1 MTKPLMNEQIHVRLI
16 TPDLIAFDDKVTMV
30 VIPGEEGDFSFL
42 PKHAPFSSSL
52 RAGTVRIY
60 KNDKVSDVFEITG
73 GFAEIVNDNCHIIAD
88 GLATH

>member
-1 MTKPLMNEQIHVRLI
+1 MAKTLMNEQIRVRLI
-16 TPDLIAFDDKVTMV
+16 TPDVVAFDEKVTMV

-60 KNDKVSDVFEITG
+60 KEDKISNTFDITG
-73 GFAEIVNDNCHIIAD
+73 GFAEIINDECQILAD
-88 GLATH
+88 GLGDL

>member
-1 MTKPLMNEQIHVRLI
+1 MATVLMNDQIHVSLI
-16 TPDLIAFDDKVTMV
+16 TPELVAFDDTVSMV

-60 KNDKVSDVFEITG
+60 KNDKVSDTFEITG
-73 GFAEIVNDNCHIIAD
+73 GFAEIINDKCQIIAD
-88 GLATH
+88 GLAN